1 MIYVAAITFCPFVSL
16 EQRALALVIFHI
28 SQLNNG
34 MCYLIV
40 LEQMTLQRLKGTFR
54 E

>member
-1 MIYVAAITFCPFVSL
+1 MFFGYLIFVLFVSL
-16 EQRALALVIFHI
+16 EQRALALVLFHI

-34 MCYLIV
+34 MRYQIV
-40 LEQMTLQRLKGTFR
+40 LEQVTLQSLKGTFR

>member
-1 MIYVAAITFCPFVSL
+1 MIYVAITFCPVVSL
-16 EQRALALVIFHI
+16 EQQALALVLFHI

-40 LEQMTLQRLKGTFR
+40 LEQMTLQSLKGTFR
-54 E
+54 D